1 MNQTRR
7 KFLAQSTFFSTF
19 AISGTKS
26 SGKIIGANERINVAV
41 CGIKARGT
49 AHMGG
54 HGRQRNVV
62 VSHLVDPDARLHK
75 ARSKFVDD
83 KFKNTPQCVQDVR
96 EVLDNK
102 EVDVISIATPNHWH
116 SLMSIWSCQAGKDVF
131 VEKPLSHNL
140 FEGRKL
146 VEAAKKYKRI
156 VQHGTQ
162 NRSLGKW
169 SQLANEI
176 ASGKHGKLEVALGTC
191 HKRRESIGYK
201 EAKLPPPDLNYDLWT
216 GPATKQEYHENLVH
230 YNWHWFWNYGNG
242 DIGNQGV
249 HQMDIARWMIPG
261 AVWPKSA
268 FSLGGRFGYDDQGE
282 TANTQLAI
290 FDYGHCLLVFDV
302 RGLAGKTN
310 LGVSNHVFFNKDAK
324 QKKTV
329 SHGINGIKDPLA
341 ARGEVDVFENFIQA
355 VRNRR
360 EEDLDAHV
368 FEGHV
373 SSGLCH
379 LANLSYRLGKKTKFN
394 KKKKSFGGN
403 RKAYEYFERMQD
415 HLKENGLKL
424 QETNY
429 IVGRTLHFDSNTE
442 TIRDDEEAN
451 RLLTRTYRPPY
462 VVPVK
467 V

>member
-1 MNQTRR
+1 
-7 KFLAQSTFFSTF
+7 
-19 AISGTKS
+19 
-26 SGKIIGANERINVAV
+26 
-41 CGIKARGT
+41 
-49 AHMGG
+49 MGG

-324 QKKTV
+324 QKKTI
-329 SHGINGIKDPLA
+329 SHGIKGIKDPLA

-451 RLLTRTYRPPY
+451 RLLTRAYRPPY